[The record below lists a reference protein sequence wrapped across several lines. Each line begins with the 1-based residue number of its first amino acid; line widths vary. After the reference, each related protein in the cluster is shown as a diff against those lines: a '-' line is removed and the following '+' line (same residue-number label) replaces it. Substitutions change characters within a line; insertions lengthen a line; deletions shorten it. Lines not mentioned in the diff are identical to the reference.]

1 MSRRVLVVDDNKD
14 FRDMLGHFLDTLG
27 YSVDIAKSAKQGLKK
42 ANCFQPDLIVV
53 DIIMP
58 SMDGYDFLREL
69 NKSSNDAKVIA
80 VSGGGWLD
88 KNEYLQTAELLGA
101 DYSFSK
107 PFRSLSDFSSKVEE
121 LLTA

>member
-1 MSRRVLVVDDNKD
+1 MSRKVLVVDDNKD
-14 FRDMLGHFLDTLG
+14 FSDMLSHFLDTLG
-27 YSVDIAKSAKQGLKK
+27 YKVDIATSAKQGLKK
-42 ANCFQPDLIVV
+42 ADCFQPDLIVV

-69 NKSSNDAKVIA
+69 NKNSNDAKVIA

-88 KNEYLQTAELLGA
+88 KKEYLQTAELLGA

-107 PFRSLSDFSSKVEE
+107 PFQSLSDFGSKVEE
-121 LLTA
+121 LLSA